1 MAEHYRQS
9 RKLTKVGRQ
18 QGMNAADHFAQSQH
32 FLGREHAKGNLRF
45 GLGRQAS
52 YAAASLSA
60 HGATGMRG
68 MFSSVKPSGGK
79 SVGGSGGLGKKKR
92 DSHGRF
98 A

>member
-1 MAEHYRQS
+1 M
-9 RKLTKVGRQ
+9 GRQ
-18 QGMNAADHFAQSQH
+18 QGMNAADHFVQSQH
-32 FLGREHAKGNLRF
+32 FLSREHAKGNLRF

-52 YAAASLSA
+52 YTAAGLAA
-60 HGATGMRG
+60 HGASGLRG

-79 SVGGSGGLGKKKR
+79 SVGGGGLGKKKR